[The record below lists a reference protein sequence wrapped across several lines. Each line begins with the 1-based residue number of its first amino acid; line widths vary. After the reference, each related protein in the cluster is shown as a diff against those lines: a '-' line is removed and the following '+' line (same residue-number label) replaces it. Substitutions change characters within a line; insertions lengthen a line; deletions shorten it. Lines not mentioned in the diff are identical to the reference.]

1 MSSLVTDLVQDVRDR
16 LILGASTQEPTDA
29 MITTWVLSAFKSLI
43 GTLPPV
49 HEVVAT
55 VDADRQAAVTADQ
68 VFYVANGPHLLF
80 ASEWNKQNSML
91 IFQPSSVKD
100 ADVITAW
107 CFLDPDI
114 TSDSTTVNT
123 TCIFGTDWLES
134 LAVLHAASRAMG
146 RMANIAGEGDAAG
159 YASWARVLD
168 EEFKEMFT
176 LYQNRWQGWN
186 ADMQQR
192 IVDRA
197 RFGEAPPK
205 QAPRAN
211 FVNKS
216 QVIPNLLAQGD
227 TSS

>member
-1 MSSLVTDLVQDVRDR
+1 MSSVITDLVTDVQDR
-16 LILGASTQEPTDA
+16 LLLSTTGGQPSTD
-29 MITTWVLSAFKSLI
+29 MLTRWILSAFKMLI
-43 GTLPPV
+43 GALPPI

-55 VDADRQAAVTADQ
+55 VNADRQATVTADQ

-80 ASEWNKQNSML
+80 ASEWNKQTSTL

-100 ADVITAW
+100 GDDITAW
-107 CFLDPDI
+107 CFIDPNI
-114 TSDSTTVNT
+114 TSDTTSVNT
-123 TCIFGTDWLES
+123 TCIFGTDWLEA
-134 LAVLHAASRAMG
+134 LVLLYASARAYG
-146 RMANIAGEGDAAG
+146 RMANVAGEGDAAG
-159 YASWARVLD
+159 YAAAERVKD
-168 EEFKEMFT
+168 EEFQQQFT

-192 IVDRA
+192 IADRA
-197 RFGEAPPK
+197 RFGEAPPR

-211 FVNKS
+211 FINKS